1 MIRVWTDGAHA
12 GVLDRAKAR
21 GSAFAYDPRASAERA
36 VSVTMPVRLESWSAD
51 QGLAPIF
58 EMNLPEGALRERLQR
73 MFAKASD
80 RFDDLDLLEVVG
92 ASQIGRIRYSVLDR
106 DLEENVPSQP
116 IQEILRTRHGNELF
130 EYLLQRFAQHSG
142 LSGVQPKVMIRSADT
157 KPSDKKARRSPTI
170 QSATHIVKFW
180 EREEYPELAANEFYC
195 LTAARTLGLPV
206 PHFELSDD
214 GGALVVER
222 FDLTDESYLGFE
234 DFCVLNALGAAQK
247 YEGSYETR
255 VFKRLRD
262 YLDPIELP
270 NAFEQLFK
278 LFVLNCAIR
287 NGDAHLKNFGIVYED
302 VNGASRLAPVY
313 DIVNTTAYIP
323 PDLMALSLEGSK
335 RWPDRPK
342 LIRLG
347 QVRCG
352 LSMPRIEAI
361 LEATADALAET
372 APAMARY
379 FKQSEFETGER
390 IRDAWESGIRDT
402 LGLSRGLTPVRAQPR
417 ARARRASPTAR
428 SDALLL
434 EHLRAHGG
442 MIMGTQKSIADSI
455 GVPPTTLSSAIKRLV
470 ERGLLFKGKRSL
482 QLLEREV

>member
-1 MIRVWTDGAHA
+1 MIRVWTDGERA

-21 GSAFAYDPRASAERA
+21 GSVFAYAPDAAADRA
-36 VSVTMPVRLESWSAD
+36 VSVTMPVRLESWNTD
-51 QGLAPIF
+51 RGLAPIF

-92 ASQIGRIRYSVLDR
+92 ASQIGRTRYSPLDR
-106 DLEENVPSQP
+106 DLEEKVPTQS
-116 IQEILRTRHGNELF
+116 IQEILRTRHSNELF

-142 LSGVQPKVMIRSADT
+142 LSGVQPKVMIRSADANT
-157 KPSDKKARRSPTI
+157 SDKKARRSPTI

-195 LTAARTLGLPV
+195 LTAARALGLPV

-222 FDLTDESYLGFE
+222 FDLADGAYLGFE
-234 DFCVLNALGAAQK
+234 DFCVLSALGAAQK

-278 LFVLNCAIR
+278 LFVLNCALR
-287 NGDAHLKNFGIVYED
+287 NGDAHLKNFGIVYEN

-347 QVRCG
+347 QLRCG
-352 LSMPRIEAI
+352 LSTPRIEAI
-361 LEATADALAET
+361 LEATADALADT
-372 APAMARY
+372 APALARH
-379 FKQSEFETGER
+379 FKNSEFEIGER
-390 IRDAWESGIRDT
+390 IRAAWESGIRDT
-402 LGLSRGLTPVRAQPR
+402 LGLSRGLALVPAQPR
-417 ARARRASPTAR
+417 ARTRRAGQPAR

-442 MIMGTQKSIADSI
+442 MISGTQKSIADAI
-455 GVPPTTLSSAIKRLV
+455 GVPPTTLSSAIRRLV
-470 ERGLLFKGKRSL
+470 DRGLLFNGRRSL